1 MELDLPGQARRWQIS
16 MGGAEPPKFPK
27 ITPFCKGPPLP
38 PYKNFLHGGAMAPLA
53 PPSAT
58 GLYQAQRQVLV
69 AEGGGAVPPWRKYLY
84 GGRKP

>member
-1 MELDLPGQARRWQIS
+1 

-38 PYKNFLHGGAMAPLA
+38 PYKNFRHGGGHGPPS

-58 GLYQAQRQVLV
+58 GLLLKHQFTQQTQMTL
-69 AEGGGAVPPWRKYLY
+69 EGIECVTLAVKKDLRSK
-84 GGRKP
+84 R